1 MFIVDIAMN
10 LVRFRC
16 SANWPLDSLDL
27 DNRFYQQNKYLSTSI
42 YCFIMQ
48 FFYRNAET
56 NHRIISETE
65 LKIVKIELKK
75 TKFHRTKK
83 SGTKEHRW
91 LPLASLGRN
100 LPTVLKKMEQ
110 EKRVLLSTFLKVLT
124 TWSVPRHSTERH
136 STQCRS
142 AEQH

>member
-1 MFIVDIAMN
+1 
-10 LVRFRC
+10 
-16 SANWPLDSLDL
+16 
-27 DNRFYQQNKYLSTSI
+27 
-42 YCFIMQ
+42 MQ
-48 FFYRNAET
+48 VFFYRNAET

-75 TKFHRTKK
+75 NEVSSDEKIRNK
-83 SGTKEHRW
+83 GTSVAAPRITRSEPPNR
-91 LPLASLGRN
+91 SE
-100 LPTVLKKMEQ
+100 KMEQ